1 MKLYCSA
8 NSPYARKVRVAAIE
22 LGIISRIEVID
33 TNARDPNTGL
43 WALNPLAKIPAL
55 TTDAGEAIYDSPII
69 CEYLNEA
76 IGDGSLLPAGEGERW
91 RVRTLT
97 ALADGV
103 MDAGMAVR
111 LENLR
116 PEAERSPA
124 WIEKN
129 LATVA
134 RGLDALQEAS
144 PLLRGKSPEKPA
156 DLASIAAGCC
166 VAWILFRHPEH
177 DWLGSRPGLARWHED
192 FSSRPSMRDTAPG
205 QPL

>member
-76 IGDGSLLPAGEGERW
+76 IGDGSLLPAGDGERW

-116 PEAERSPA
+116 PETERSPA

-134 RGLDALQEAS
+134 RGLDALQRHLRFSGANPRKSRPIWPRSRPDAAS
-144 PLLRGKSPEKPA
+144 P
-156 DLASIAAGCC
+156 
-166 VAWILFRHPEH
+166 
-177 DWLGSRPGLARWHED
+177 GSCSVIPNTIG
-192 FSSRPSMRDTAPG
+192 
-205 QPL
+205 